1 MCVCVCFERVHTYL
15 SKTRRT
21 SDTVLG
27 EEFDLF
33 SDGERVRLLHDSVD
47 MRRKSDFSESGCLGH
62 LYL

>member
-1 MCVCVCFERVHTYL
+1 MTDHL
-15 SKTRRT
+15 PN
-21 SDTVLG
+21 LG
-27 EEFDLF
+27 REALMLAEMGFQSIDDLF